1 MTPKEAL
8 EYLENRLS
16 KLAINH
22 KIGNRNIANLEIKDI
37 VAGIETHVIP
47 TIEALVVEHEAL
59 KKDVARY
66 FDLSKRYLEIMFDD
80 DETANEIK
88 VKLDD
93 LYEKLS
99 KVGKEE

>member
-8 EYLENRLS
+8 EYLENRVS
-16 KLAINH
+16 TLAINH

-37 VAGIETHVIP
+37 VTGIKTHVIP
-47 TIEALVVEHEAL
+47 TIEALESEHEAL

-66 FDLSKRYLEIMFDD
+66 FEDRNRFENTLVSDEELAEFWKLE
-80 DETANEIK
+80 
-88 VKLDD
+88 
-93 LYEKLS
+93 EKLS